1 MKKLIAENPE
11 FCKVDKDTA
20 RVAGTLLGVEM
31 AMEKII
37 EAEGEEVNMCTGL
50 KEWLL
55 EEREEG
61 HKEGHKEGRKEGHKE
76 GRSVLNVL
84 NIKLA
89 EAGRVDDILKAAM
102 DNEYQ
107 DKLLAEYGLM
117 S

>member
-1 MKKLIAENPE
+1 
-11 FCKVDKDTA
+11 
-20 RVAGTLLGVEM
+20 M

-61 HKEGHKEGRKEGHKE
+61 HKEGHKE